1 MKHREE
7 VIVEYTALLPTHHSS
22 PITVFQMRDYWLSKL
37 FFDLQTP
44 AIAEEYRADRGK
56 VLARYPLKPEVR
68 AAVEADDVAGLSKL
82 ANPYLLRFYFL
93 MAGMPE
99 DDFLRRIR
107 STGTSR
113 G

>member
-1 MKHREE
+1 
-7 VIVEYTALLPTHHSS
+7 
-22 PITVFQMRDYWLSKL
+22 MRDYWLSKL

-56 VLARYPLKPEVR
+56 VLARYALNPEVR
-68 AAVEADDVAGLSKL
+68 AAVESDDVAALSKL
-82 ANPYLLRFYFL
+82 VNPYLLRFYFL

-107 STGTSR
+107 STGTSH